1 MAQLSLQI
9 HLVAILLIAVGL
21 AMDAFAVSIVTGS
34 VYKDLHVKHAIRM
47 ALFFGGFQAV
57 MPVIGF
63 LAGLGMK
70 EYISGVDHWVAFGLL
85 SFVGG
90 KMVYEAFQI
99 ESAEKNRDPS
109 NLLILLALSI
119 ATSIDALAV
128 GITLSLLTTCD
139 RPGGDA
145 HRRDHLR
152 PVLRGGLHRQ
162 ALRPLLRE
170 PDRGRRRPDPHRH
183 RPQNPHRAPLGM
195 RIETAGL
202 PAMRSLYLRSLPRF
216 HLKLNLGRGMVI
228 IKL

>member
-1 MAQLSLQI
+1 MTILALLNSQI
-9 HLVAILLIAVGL
+9 HLVAILLIAVAL

-34 VYKDLHVKHAIRM
+34 IYKDLHVKHAIRM

-57 MPVIGF
+57 MPVLGF

-99 ESAEKNRDPS
+99 ESAEKNLDPS

-128 GITLSLLTTCD
+128 GITLSLLTRAIALAVTLIGLITFGLSYAGVYIGK
-139 RPGGDA
+139 RFG
-145 HRRDHLR
+145 HFFESRIE
-152 PVLRGGLHRQ
+152 VLGGLILI
-162 ALRPLLRE
+162 AIGLKIL
-170 PDRGRRRPDPHRH
+170 
-183 RPQNPHRAPLGM
+183 
-195 RIETAGL
+195 IEHLTA
-202 PAMRSLYLRSLPRF
+202 
-216 HLKLNLGRGMVI
+216 
-228 IKL
+228 

>member
-1 MAQLSLQI
+1 MPETTSHM
-9 HLVAILLIAVGL
+9 HLAAILFIAVGL

-70 EYISGVDHWVAFGLL
+70 EYIVHVDHWVAFGLL
-85 SFVGG
+85 TFVGG
-90 KMVYEAFQI
+90 KMVFEAFQI

-128 GITLSLLTTCD
+128 GITLSLLTSAIALAVTLIGVITFGLSLAGVYLGK
-139 RPGGDA
+139 RFG
-145 HRRDHLR
+145 HFFESRIE
-152 PVLRGGLHRQ
+152 VVGGLILI
-162 ALRPLLRE
+162 AIGIKILVE
-170 PDRGRRRPDPHRH
+170 
-183 RPQNPHRAPLGM
+183 
-195 RIETAGL
+195 
-202 PAMRSLYLRSLPRF
+202 
-216 HLKLNLGRGMVI
+216 HLSA
-228 IKL
+228 